1 MKKWL
6 LILGLVLAAAAAAL
20 ALRRPG
26 PDPAATYATA
36 APARGNMVAQVTCTG
51 TLAPVVTVDVG
62 TQVSGTILELF
73 ADYNSRVAAGQTIAR
88 IDPALFQA
96 KVAQTRGAYV
106 QAKANLDKA
115 RVTLADA
122 ERTLSRNRSLIADGT
137 IAQGDLDTVQT
148 ARDTAQA
155 GVTAAQG
162 VLEQTRGAFQ
172 EAEVNLA
179 NTVIRSPVNGTVINR
194 KVSVGQTV
202 AASLQTP
209 TLFSI
214 AQDLTRMEIDASVDE
229 SDIGSVKEGQRA
241 SFTVDAY
248 PDRTFAGTV
257 TQVRNAAVTVSNVV
271 TYVAVVA
278 VDNSGLLLK
287 PGMTANVAFEVA
299 RREGALKV
307 PAAALRFRPAK
318 DGARADKAPAGSRVY
333 VLGDNGTL
341 RPVEVTTGISSGQDI
356 EITSGNLGENDRVVL
371 REAEAAGK
379 KTGGSQ
385 RPPFG
390 F

>member
-1 MKKWL
+1 MKKWILIVL
-6 LILGLVLAAAAAAL
+6 LALAAATAAF

-26 PDPAATYATA
+26 ADPATTYATA
-36 APARGNMVAQVTCTG
+36 LPARGNMVARVTCTG

-62 TQVSGTILELF
+62 TQVSGTIQQLF
-73 ADYNSRVAAGQTIAR
+73 ADYNSRVTAGQAIAR
-88 IDPALFQA
+88 IDPALFEA

-106 QAKANLDKA
+106 QAQANLDKA

-122 ERTLSRNRSLIADGT
+122 ERTLARDRSLRSDGT
-137 IAQGDLDTVQT
+137 IAQGELDTAQT
-148 ARDTAQA
+148 ARDTARA
-155 GVTAAQG
+155 GVVAAEG
-162 VLEQTRGAFQ
+162 ALEQTKGAFK

-229 SDIGSVKEGQRA
+229 SDIGNVKEGQKA
-241 SFTVDAY
+241 TFTVDAY
-248 PDRTFAGTV
+248 PDRTFAGRV
-257 TQVRNAAVTVSNVV
+257 VQVRNAAVTVSNVV
-271 TYVAVVA
+271 TYVAVVE
-278 VDNSGLLLK
+278 VDNSELLLK

-299 RREGALKV
+299 RRENALKV
-307 PAAALRFRPAK
+307 PAAALRFRPK
-318 DGARADKAPAGSRVY
+318 NAPKGDTASAGSRVY
-333 VLGDNGTL
+333 VLGENGTL
-341 RPVEVTTGISSGQDI
+341 RPVDVCTGITSGQDV
-356 EITSGNLGENDRVVL
+356 EITAGNLAESDRVVL
-371 REAEAAGK
+371 READSAAA
-379 KTGGSQ
+379 KTSNAP